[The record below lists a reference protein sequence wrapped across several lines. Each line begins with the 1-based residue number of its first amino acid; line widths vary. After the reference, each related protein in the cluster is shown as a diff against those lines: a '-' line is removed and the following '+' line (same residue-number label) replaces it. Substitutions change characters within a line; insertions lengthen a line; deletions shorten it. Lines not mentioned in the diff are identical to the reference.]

1 MVNMG
6 YDSESR
12 VCLALKELKA
22 IDYEKDKNKL
32 IELLYP
38 GWVEAGKKGHFEYY
52 VREVGRMLSSDT
64 ISLGELKNKSYEEIA
79 MMI

>member
-22 IDYEKDKNKL
+22 IDYEKDKNEL

-38 GWVEAGKKGHFEYY
+38 GWV
-52 VREVGRMLSSDT
+52 
-64 ISLGELKNKSYEEIA
+64 KSCK
-79 MMI
+79 